1 MFDNGRGVPGGNV
14 SQQNAGMRVDELSE
28 KEIKHVQQ
36 SSKSIRVDVDEQLPA
51 SYDVSTECVVNDGCV
66 NVNVYVFFKHQLLTN
81 MNVQVT
87 DISADNDP
95 YEEFSDLKRQAAA
108 LAVMEVMAI
117 SNQNPARVA
126 K

>member
-1 MFDNGRGVPGGNV
+1 MFDNGRGTPGG
-14 SQQNAGMRVDELSE
+14 SIPQQNAGMSVDELSE
-28 KEIKHVQQ
+28 KEIKHVQR
-36 SSKSIRVDVDEQLPA
+36 SSKSIRVDVDERLPA

-87 DISADNDP
+87 GISVDNDP
-95 YEEFSDLKRQAAA
+95 CEEFSDLKRQAAA
-108 LAVMEVMAI
+108 LAVMKVMAI
-117 SNQNPARVA
+117 SNQNPERVA